1 MTYAVDLLFER
12 YRFSTQ
18 RLKEVQSSIE
28 SFDGLAILP
37 DLCIYVTGS
46 YGRLEASPHSDL
58 DLFFINRGSY
68 EANRIP
74 ATTKTL
80 LDAHLIRGTKALNL
94 PDFSD
99 DGKYLSVH
107 YLDNMKTTLGSSDD
121 DFENRFTARLL
132 LLLESRPL
140 YNNDVYR
147 HVLEEVVGSYF
158 RDYQD
163 NKSAFRPL
171 FLINDILRFW
181 RTLCLNYEYRRKPS
195 ETDALQ
201 QSKSHLLNLKLKF
214 SRLLICHS
222 AIALLSLQP
231 TVSPDEVLTIVR
243 LSPLE
248 RLDEIARQRPATT
261 DTVHA
266 MKETYSWFLQI
277 TGRQPSAAREWI
289 ANSENREIAFDKGGQ
304 FAAQM
309 YEVLREVATD
319 SGTMRYLVV

>member
-1 MTYAVDLLFER
+1 MTAAFELLSER
-12 YRFSTQ
+12 HASSTR
-18 RLKEVQSSIE
+18 RLEEVRSSIHQ
-28 SFDGLAILP
+28 FDELADLP

-58 DLFFINRGSY
+58 DLFFINKGS
-68 EANRIP
+68 EETHRIR

-80 LDAHLIRGTKALNL
+80 LDAHLIRAGRELGL
-94 PDFSD
+94 PDFSA

-107 YLDNMKTTLGSSDD
+107 YLSDMKTTLGSSDD

-140 YNNDVYR
+140 YNDDVY
-147 HVLEEVVGSYF
+147 HVVLQEIVGSYF

-163 NKSAFRPL
+163 NKTAFRPL

-181 RTLCLNYEYRRKPS
+181 RTLCLNYEHRRKPS
-195 ETDALQ
+195 QDDRSQ
-201 QSKSHLLNLKLKF
+201 QNKNHLLNLKLKF

-222 AIALLSLQP
+222 AVVLLSAQP
-231 TVSPDEVLTIVR
+231 AVTPDDVLRIVR

-248 RLDEIARQRPATT
+248 RLDEVVRQRPSATT
-261 DTVHA
+261 TVDG
-266 MKETYSWFLQI
+266 MKELYSWFLSL
-277 TGRQPSAAREWI
+277 TGQPPSEALNWI
-289 ANSENREIAFDKGGQ
+289 SDSTNRETAFEKGGD
-304 FAAQM
+304 FATKM
-309 YEVLREVATD
+309 YHLLSEVATD